1 MEKKGFLS
9 FLHLVFLSRLRRCWD
24 EYPRSSNPLRN
35 TNSISRNIME
45 PQSVKLKRKS
55 ASGVLASPDVA
66 GTDENNRN
74 RRAKSADGPVIPGPG
89 VVDLD
94 DVVSVPKTVDVYSA
108 SGDPLTISIVDSMLT
123 ADGQAVKVIELMKH
137 IAQERKTSRWG
148 VVLYDTETPE
158 PDGSEANDGGG
169 GGEDLPFF
177 QITAT
182 IPLAD
187 LCGELPKRDLG
198 FYIVPIGV
206 SPHFSGEAV
215 TRGKLCIE
223 GRISVTEYIYSAQYS
238 AGFGTNTSVGQFL
251 RHETN
256 SAKPTLLDLAY
267 IGDVFRGEDI
277 TATRKNCAAIND
289 LAVRQSRGYTLHS
302 LALNTGLF
310 VNNPYFALDM
320 PSEYAAALCRDWGA
334 PGCTLEKLH
343 VHGPL
348 PLPLLQKLAEN
359 CPPELQELEISWLT
373 SLGGLGA
380 NPPWARPGV
389 PTPDHAT
396 HFLGFVKAFG
406 KLITAL
412 PSRSIRKIVLLSLDD
427 DGDIDPTYVFPEVDA
442 YTAEQV
448 PASALEEFANAFGH
462 LEHLEVLH
470 LGNILGHRLRQA
482 VAQRAAADADYLPA
496 LQTSCSVQIA
506 GARAGVELEK
516 GPQWCHIEVV
526 PRYSGSVGGTT

>member
-1 MEKKGFLS
+1 
-9 FLHLVFLSRLRRCWD
+9 
-24 EYPRSSNPLRN
+24 
-35 TNSISRNIME
+35 ME

-158 PDGSEANDGGG
+158 SPGGNEAN

-177 QITAT
+177 EITAT

-187 LCGELPKRDLG
+187 LCGEVPKRDLG
-198 FYIVPIGV
+198 FYILPIGV

-215 TRGKLCIE
+215 TMGKLCLQ
-223 GRISVTEYIYSAQYS
+223 RIAGTGVDVQY
-238 AGFGTNTSVGQFL
+238 AGFTGTGVDVTKTRVCQFL
-251 RHETN
+251 RDGTN
-256 SAKPTLLDLAY
+256 SVKPTLLDLAY
-267 IGDVFRGEDI
+267 IHGFRGRDI
-277 TATRKNCAAIND
+277 RAIRKDCAAIND
-289 LAVRQSRGYTLHS
+289 LAVRQSRGYTLRS
-302 LALNTGLF
+302 LALDTGIGFDSL
-310 VNNPYFALDM
+310 NLPNDSDSLNLLN
-320 PSEYAAALCRDWGA
+320 EYAEALCRDWGT
-334 PGCTLEKLH
+334 PDCTLEKLH